1 METSLGKR
9 IAALRRQMG
18 MTQDELAEKLGV
30 SAQAVSKWENDLSC
44 PDIMLLPR
52 LAQYLNTSVDVLL
65 SGEPEPETQLLLEKE
80 RKPIEQML
88 LKIVVNSAD
97 GDKVRVN
104 LPLALIQAGLEMGVS
119 SNIMQ
124 LSGSTAIQHIDF
136 EQIMKLIESGVN
148 GKLVEVETKDGDYVE
163 IWVE

>member
-9 IAALRRQMG
+9 IAVFRRQMS

-65 SGEPEPETQLLLEKE
+65 SGEKKPETQLVQEKE
-80 RKPIEQML
+80 RKPTAQML

-119 SNIMQ
+119 SDIMQ
-124 LSGSTAIQHIDF
+124 LNNSSAIQHIDF
-136 EQIMKLIESGVN
+136 EQVIKLVESGVN
-148 GKLVEVETKDGDYVE
+148 GKLVEVETKDGDHVE

>member
-1 METSLGKR
+1 
-9 IAALRRQMG
+9 
-18 MTQDELAEKLGV
+18 
-30 SAQAVSKWENDLSC
+30 
-44 PDIMLLPR
+44 
-52 LAQYLNTSVDVLL
+52 
-65 SGEPEPETQLLLEKE
+65 
-80 RKPIEQML
+80 
-88 LKIVVNSAD
+88 
-97 GDKVRVN
+97 VRVN